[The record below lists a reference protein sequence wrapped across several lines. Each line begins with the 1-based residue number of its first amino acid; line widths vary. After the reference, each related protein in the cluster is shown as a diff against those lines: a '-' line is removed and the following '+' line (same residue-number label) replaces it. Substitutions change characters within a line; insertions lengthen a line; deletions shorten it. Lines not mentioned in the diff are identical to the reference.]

1 MTTKGFANYSA
12 SMDADLKSLEEKLTQ
27 LIALCHSLRSENSAL
42 RQELAQTQSDSKKL
56 RDNMALVSTRLEAVI
71 DRLPEESV

>member
-1 MTTKGFANYSA
+1 LTEKGFANYSA

-27 LIALCHSLRSENSAL
+27 LIAQCHSLRSENSAL
-42 RQELAQTQSDSKKL
+42 RQELAQTQSDRKKL

>member
-1 MTTKGFANYSA
+1 
-12 SMDADLKSLEEKLTQ
+12 MDADLKSLEEKLTQ
-27 LIALCHSLRSENSAL
+27 LIALCHGLRSENSAL

>member
-1 MTTKGFANYSA
+1 MTEKGFANYSA
-12 SMDADLKSLEEKLTQ
+12 SMDADLKSLEEKLSQ

>member
-1 MTTKGFANYSA
+1 MTEKGFANYSA

-27 LIALCHSLRSENSAL
+27 LIAQCHSLRSENSAL

>member
-1 MTTKGFANYSA
+1 LTEKGFANYSA
-12 SMDADLKSLEEKLTQ
+12 SMDADLKSLEEKLSQ

>member
-1 MTTKGFANYSA
+1 LTEKGFANYSA

-27 LIALCHSLRSENSAL
+27 LIALCHGLRSENSAL

>member
-1 MTTKGFANYSA
+1 
-12 SMDADLKSLEEKLTQ
+12 MDADLKSLEEKLTQ
-27 LIALCHSLRSENSAL
+27 LIALCHGLRSENSAL
-42 RQELAQTQSDSKKL
+42 GQELAQTQSDSKKL

>member
-1 MTTKGFANYSA
+1 
-12 SMDADLKSLEEKLTQ
+12 MDADLKSLEEKLTQ
-27 LIALCHSLRSENSAL
+27 LIAQCHSLRNENSAL

>member
-1 MTTKGFANYSA
+1 MTEKGFANYSA

-27 LIALCHSLRSENSAL
+27 LIALCHGLRSENSAL

>member
-1 MTTKGFANYSA
+1 MTEKGFANYSA
-12 SMDADLKSLEEKLTQ
+12 SMDADLKSLEEKLSQ
-27 LIALCHSLRSENSAL
+27 LIALCHSLRSENSVL